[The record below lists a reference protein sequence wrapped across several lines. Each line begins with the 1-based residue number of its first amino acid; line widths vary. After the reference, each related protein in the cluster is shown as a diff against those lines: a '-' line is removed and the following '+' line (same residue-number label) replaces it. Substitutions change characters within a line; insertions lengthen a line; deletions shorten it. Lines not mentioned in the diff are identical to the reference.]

1 VPEGVVTTSGG
12 IHALLF
18 GDDYINLLDKST
30 PHLPPLLSNQTESSA
45 SSVIIFTRIIQKES
59 RTFYLYVCVG
69 GDYCDCHLPQVSRL
83 RSVGA
88 GLGDLR
94 YWRTV
99 TCQILRRYPAVLHN
113 HPPLFKKSNIFGS
126 WSNSGRTP
134 GSHNIIVLFVGD
146 RSQLQVSTVP
156 FFLCLL
162 SYLIYHEC
170 STKTS
175 NSKSGGHIN
184 FSSYYTTCSKAFIAV
199 G

>member
-162 SYLIYHEC
+162 SGFGNNVIAAMIVKLVH
-170 STKTS
+170 
-175 NSKSGGHIN
+175 GGSRLGGTIN
-184 FSSYYTTCSKAFIAV
+184 FEFKN
-199 G
+199 